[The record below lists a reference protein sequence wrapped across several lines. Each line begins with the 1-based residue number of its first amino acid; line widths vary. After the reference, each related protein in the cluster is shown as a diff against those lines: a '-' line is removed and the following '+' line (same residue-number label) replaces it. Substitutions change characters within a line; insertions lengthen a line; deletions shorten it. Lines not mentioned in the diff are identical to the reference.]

1 MSKTSTINPHGVV
14 FSKARKTTYLLFLHL
29 LANKTMIR
37 KDLEKV
43 VFKAQRGLKYMG
55 NNFQHHTREN
65 RFGVT
70 KEGRNAIYTLTTI
83 GKEYAKTEFGL
94 NPEGVEGVN
103 GVNGAKKTAKPA
115 KAPAKKAPVKK
126 APVKKAPVKKA
137 PAKAPVKKKTPAK
150 AQVEALV

>member
-29 LANKTMIR
+29 STNKTMIR

-65 RFGVT
+65 RFDVT

-94 NPEGVEGVN
+94 NPEGVEGV
-103 GVNGAKKTAKPA
+103 KKTA
-115 KAPAKKAPVKK
+115 KAPAKKKTGVEGVKK
-126 APVKKAPVKKA
+126 TAKA
-137 PAKAPVKKKTPAK
+137 PAKKKTPAK
-150 AQVEALV
+150 AQVETQVEAQVEAQV

>member
-14 FSKARKTTYLLFLHL
+14 FSKTRKTTYLLFLHL

-103 GVNGAKKTAKPA
+103 GAKKTAKPA

-126 APVKKAPVKKA
+126 APAKKAPVKKA
-137 PAKAPVKKKTPAK
+137 PTKAPVKKKTPAK

>member
-103 GVNGAKKTAKPA
+103 GAKKTAKPA
-115 KAPAKKAPVKK
+115 KAPAKAP
-126 APVKKAPVKKA
+126 AKKAPVKKA

-150 AQVEALV
+150 AQVEAQVEAQV

>member
-103 GVNGAKKTAKPA
+103 GAKKTAK
-115 KAPAKKAPVKK
+115 PAKKAPVKK
-126 APVKKAPVKKA
+126 APAKKA